1 MKILIASS
9 YMISAAT
16 ASYYFRKSQAEAKKR
31 PEKDRRVVIDLG
43 EELKKVTAICH
54 ADGEVSAKLEAI
66 TALRSKIG
74 TIESLSTSACFQQ
87 DLEVFHE
94 LAVLEEA
101 VTSAAPKLE
110 ESTAP
115 AAEEPDVEAIAKS
128 VNLGKIESLVAKLEY
143 KFNPQRKRSLQTLEE
158 LFDAVLTLEDPA
170 DVERLTTRLTA
181 LVPRSQKQAKSPKQA
196 EAVAPVKSK
205 DLIQIESLVD
215 SLEAGFNPDDA
226 KSMQRLENLF
236 QAVLSLSGS
245 ESTEDVSARLTA
257 LVDRK
262 PVGKPGKAAKGAVA
276 AKKAAGAAAAE
287 VPAKATSKLVQFSQ
301 TDLDEVAAL
310 YGPYDAV
317 TILDAIQ
324 DYMMLP
330 SYAVHMMELAK
341 RKLAELKVASPADP
355 SIRDAERMLE
365 QVTADFRKKGL
376 II

>member
-1 MKILIASS
+1 M
-9 YMISAAT
+9 
-16 ASYYFRKSQAEAKKR
+16 
-31 PEKDRRVVIDLG
+31 
-43 EELKKVTAICH
+43 
-54 ADGEVSAKLEAI
+54 
-66 TALRSKIG
+66 
-74 TIESLSTSACFQQ
+74 
-87 DLEVFHE
+87 
-94 LAVLEEA
+94 
-101 VTSAAPKLE
+101 
-110 ESTAP
+110 
-115 AAEEPDVEAIAKS
+115 
-128 VNLGKIESLVAKLEY
+128 
-143 KFNPQRKRSLQTLEE
+143 
-158 LFDAVLTLEDPA
+158 
-170 DVERLTTRLTA
+170 
-181 LVPRSQKQAKSPKQA
+181 
-196 EAVAPVKSK
+196 KSK
-205 DLIQIESLVD
+205 DLLQIESLVD
-215 SLEAGFNPDDA
+215 SLEAGFNPEDA

-236 QAVLSLSGS
+236 QAVLILSGS
-245 ESTEDVSARLTA
+245 ENTEDVSARLTA

-262 PVGKPGKAAKGAVA
+262 PVAKSGKAGKGG
-276 AKKAAGAAAAE
+276 AKKAAVAVAAE